1 MESES
6 NKYKQKQKLEVSD
19 ILKESVMIYF
29 RNLNFIIYTL
39 LTSLP
44 LFCIMVYFEI
54 YLQEILVETSNIV
67 NLPHDHF
74 TRYGYRNWPDLTI
87 TRFNKDYFLKLILL
101 GFIYM
106 VPLYV
111 LEFVSALVTID
122 LASKL
127 RSKENKMT
135 LKEMF
140 ETPFDLSRLR
150 GSFVTSIYV
159 LFLTTTHQLGL
170 LWIVLNY
177 HVFLKGLRFNVLF
190 AVICSMAFAKVL
202 RMYLEWSA
210 MWNMSLV
217 ISVLERIYGIDAL
230 AVSAYFSRGS
240 HRRGL
245 FLMLI
250 FFALGHLLRLS
261 CYHVGGYEQENG
273 FFVQVGLFCVVNP
286 LKWVVCVIYFHDCKE
301 RKLEMKTDE
310 ESGKDVKNG
319 S

>member
-6 NKYKQKQKLEVSD
+6 NKSEQKQKLEVSD
-19 ILKESVMIYF
+19 ILRESVVIYF
-29 RNLNFIIYTL
+29 RNLNFIIFTF

-44 LFCIMVYFEI
+44 LFSIMVYFEI

-67 NLPHDHF
+67 NLPHDHY
-74 TRYGYRNWPDLTI
+74 THYGYSYRPDLTI
-87 TRFNKDYFLKLILL
+87 RRFNKDYFLKLILL
-101 GFIYM
+101 GFLYM
-106 VPLYV
+106 VPLYF
-111 LEFVSALVTID
+111 LEFVSAVVTID

-127 RSKENKMT
+127 HSKEKKMT

-140 ETPFDLSRLR
+140 ETPFDLSKLR
-150 GSFVTSIYV
+150 GSFVTSVYV

-177 HVFLKGLRFNVLF
+177 HVFLKNFSCYVLF
-190 AVICSMAFAKVL
+190 AVIGSMAFAKVL

-217 ISVLERIYGIDAL
+217 ISVLEGIYGIDAL
-230 AVSAYFSRGS
+230 AVSAYFGRGC

-250 FFALGHLLRLS
+250 FFAWGHLLRLS
-261 CYHVGGYEQENG
+261 CYHIGGYEQGNG
-273 FFVQVGLFCVVNP
+273 IFVQVGLFCMVNP
-286 LKWVVCVIYFHDCKE
+286 LKWVVCMIYFHDCKE
-301 RKLEMKTDE
+301 GKLEKKTDE
-310 ESGKDVKNG
+310 ESGKDVMKG